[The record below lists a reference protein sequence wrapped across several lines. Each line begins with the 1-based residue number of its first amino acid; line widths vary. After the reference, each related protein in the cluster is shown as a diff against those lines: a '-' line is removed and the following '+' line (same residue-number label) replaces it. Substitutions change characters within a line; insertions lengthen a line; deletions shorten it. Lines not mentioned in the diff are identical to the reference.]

1 MTEETKAATNFG
13 ADVFGEEAIRTY
25 LSKETAKKLQ
35 ATIREGKPLDPSI
48 AGEVAHGI
56 RHWAMDRG
64 ATHYTHWFLPM
75 TGATAEKHDSFL
87 ELKDGEPIMQFGGKN
102 LIVGEPDASSFPSG
116 GIRSTFEARGYTA
129 WDPTSPAFIKRHS
142 NGATLCI
149 PTAFCAYTGEA
160 LDKKTPLLR
169 SMQAL
174 DKSVKRL
181 MRLFGWPEA
190 HVGCTLGAEQEYF
203 LVDREYWKKRPDLVL
218 AGRTLFGAP
227 SAKGQQLE
235 EFQRRNQELVTALV
249 TRVDPTSGAAT
260 VEIGHAQA
268 LLPKSEQI
276 GDEEIRE
283 GMHLKVFVVDV
294 KETEKGPRI
303 YISRTHA
310 GLVKRLFENEV
321 PEIRAEIVQI
331 KSIVREAG
339 FRTKM
344 AVYSTDPE
352 IDAVGACVGNKGA
365 RVNAIVEEIGGEKI
379 DIIPWSSDILD
390 YIARALSPAK
400 VLIVQADENTK
411 EAKVVV
417 PDEKLSLA
425 IGKEGQNARLAAKLT
440 GWKIDVK
447 SYTVAM
453 QSGMLDTLDEGE
465 DDGE

>member
-1 MTEETKAATNFG
+1 MTSKDFFLALDALEREKGISREKVIESLETALAIACKKH
-13 ADVFGEEAIRTY
+13 FGEASNVIVKTNAD
-25 LSKETAKKLQ
+25 KF
-35 ATIREGKPLDPSI
+35 TIRAYICKTVVEVVEVPEKEISLEDARLIKKSYKLGDEVLTEIDPRTFGRI
-48 AGEVAHGI
+48 AAQNARQVIINSLHQ
-56 RHWAMDRG
+56 
-64 ATHYTHWFLPM
+64 
-75 TGATAEKHDSFL
+75 AEKDVTYSQFADKEN
-87 ELKDGEPIMQFGGKN
+87 ELIIG
-102 LIVGEPDASSFPSG
+102 V
-116 GIRSTFEARGYTA
+116 
-129 WDPTSPAFIKRHS
+129 
-142 NGATLCI
+142 
-149 PTAFCAYTGEA
+149 
-160 LDKKTPLLR
+160 
-169 SMQAL
+169 
-174 DKSVKRL
+174 
-181 MRLFGWPEA
+181 
-190 HVGCTLGAEQEYF
+190 
-203 LVDREYWKKRPDLVL
+203 
-218 AGRTLFGAP
+218 
-227 SAKGQQLE
+227 
-235 EFQRRNQELVTALV
+235 V
-249 TRVDPTSGAAT
+249 TRVKDDGTIF
-260 VEIGHAQA
+260 VEIGKNQMEGMLAVN
-268 LLPKSEQI
+268 EQI
-276 GDEEIRE
+276 PGERYQVGDRI
-283 GMHLKVFVVDV
+283 KVLV
-294 KETEKGPRI
+294 KRVRDGVGGTQVI
-303 YISRTHA
+303 LSRA
-310 GLVKRLFENEV
+310 SYVFIKRLFENEV